1 MKNLSPLDKA
11 AAGVMITAA
20 ALIGLVILF
29 GAQAGVRVTISLPE
43 GGEIGPLE
51 IITLKFSESVDA
63 QMTEALVDI
72 QPKTDAIFQW
82 ADPQTLQIVPA
93 GPFELDTLYKLT
105 LRPGIV
111 TQSKRELNSDQ
122 SWEFKVRT
130 PFVVYLN
137 TQNDQSSI
145 WAVDLNGNPPRQ
157 LTDPS
162 IKVMGFDASR
172 DGEFI
177 VFHSVNTQGGID
189 LWRVSRAGDDAA
201 MLLDCTRDR
210 CTAPAISPDGTRVAY
225 SRELAGPGPDL
236 PYGSPRVWLLD
247 VKSGQDGPV
256 YEDKQI
262 LGYKPTWSPNGK
274 QLASFDGLADQI
286 RLLDLV
292 SGEQLIFSSNTGG
305 PLTWSP
311 DGTKFLFTD
320 VVQNEFGL
328 HTRVR
333 MADLAL
339 NETVTLIGENDE
351 RDYSYYSLSWSTVD
365 NNVVLGKRADGDKPA
380 QEFWLFDPGRLD
392 GIVIAGQPDYAYN
405 SPRWDVWG
413 SALVFQQF
421 KLKGVYKPEIGIWKT
436 GFREPLVIAEGLM
449 PHWLP

>member
-11 AAGVMITAA
+11 AAGVMIAA
-20 ALIGLVILF
+20 VALIGFVILF
-29 GAQAGVRVTISLPE
+29 GGQAGVRVTTSLPE
-43 GGEIGPLE
+43 RGEIGPLGV
-51 IITLKFSESVDA
+51 ITLKFSESVDR
-63 QMTEALVDI
+63 QMTEALVEI
-72 QPKTDAIFQW
+72 QPKADVTFQW
-82 ADPQTLQIVPA
+82 ADLQTLQIVPA
-93 GPFELDTLYKLT
+93 GPFELNTVYTLT
-105 LRPGIV
+105 LRAGVV
-111 TQSKRELNSDQ
+111 TQSEHELKSDQ
-122 SWEFKVRT
+122 SWGFEVRV
-130 PFVVYLN
+130 PWVAYLN
-137 TQNDQSSI
+137 TENDQSSI

-162 IKVMGFDASR
+162 VKVMGFDAAR
-172 DGEFI
+172 NGEFI

-189 LWRVSRAGDDAA
+189 LWRVSRAGGDQVV
-201 MLLDCTRDR
+201 LLDCGRDR
-210 CTAPAISPDGTRVAY
+210 CTAPAISPDGRRVAY

-247 VKSGQDGPV
+247 VPSGQDGPI
-256 YEDKQI
+256 YEDQQV
-262 LGYKPTWSPNGK
+262 LGYRPTWSPDGS

-286 RLLDLV
+286 RLLDLA

-305 PLTWSP
+305 PVTWSP
-311 DGTKFLFTD
+311 DGRTFLFTD

-333 MADLAL
+333 MADLGL
-339 NETVTLIGENDE
+339 NETITLIGENDE
-351 RDYSYYSLSWSTVD
+351 RDYLYTSLLWSTLDDQVL
-365 NNVVLGKRADGDKPA
+365 LGKRADGDNPA

-392 GIVIAGQPDYAYN
+392 GIVIAGQPDHAYN
-405 SPRWDVWG
+405 SPQWDVWG

-421 KLKGVYKPEIGIWKT
+421 KLKGVYKPGIGMWKT